1 MRGWN
6 IKNNIKKVIVGLIDQ
21 NEALIYDYCQQDRI
35 TPECLF
41 QEINEY
47 PGKITLP
54 EDNAFLDYEELQI
67 DANNII
73 VCFSLWF
80 DEKKSDLIIEIKL
93 IKDENNNIHIRIQQL
108 RVM

>member
-1 MRGWN
+1 M
-6 IKNNIKKVIVGLIDQ
+6 KK
-21 NEALIYDYCQQDRI
+21 
-35 TPECLF
+35 
-41 QEINEY
+41 Y

-54 EDNAFLDYEELQI
+54 EDNAFSDYEELQI

-80 DEKKSDLIIEIKL
+80 DSKKSDLIIEIKL
-93 IKDENNNIHIRIQQL
+93 IKDKNDNVIIKIQQL